1 MRVDQRSIAHSR
13 SLWHEINA
21 GIGKHHGTE
30 LAGLPCHDE
39 ARLGVLER
47 LASRGNRREVDGNRL
62 LVEESRRGFTP
73 FGASDLGVGV
83 RLG

>member
-1 MRVDQRSIAHSR
+1 MRAGSTLRIAHSR
-13 SLWHEINA
+13 SLWHQINA

-47 LASRGNRREVDGNRL
+47 LHG
-62 LVEESRRGFTP
+62 LVTP
-73 FGASDLGVGV
+73 LDFEFPVKNE
-83 RLG
+83 